1 MIYMAMLSRDVQ
13 LYVSQ
18 FAAKELEKITKS
30 KIEIGNIYFKPF
42 RTLELNDV
50 YVSDFNNDTLFYVH
64 QLNTT
69 INWIDLEGPSV
80 YLDKVGIDSA
90 KVYFVQDSAGNLNL
104 NHFIESFSTDTTQTD
119 TTPGRFKLN
128 ISEIDIK
135 KTNFR
140 LKNYQPTPQK
150 FGVNYEDMF
159 FKNIDLKAHDFE
171 LINAFIDLK
180 IDHASLREQS
190 GLAVDTLNGHY
201 IMDSAGI
208 RLLDYNLR
216 IDSTFIRANYQ
227 KLEFSDFAEM
237 SDFLNNVSLESDI
250 TNAHVRTQDIAWFV
264 PDFKSM
270 NLKANIKG
278 KVSGPVSRM
287 KGKNFEV
294 ALTDSTYLQTSFS
307 INGLPDIENTF
318 LYVTIHNLTG
328 YREDL
333 RNIPMILDQNNEPPL
348 PEQINNFGYSGIIR
362 GFITDFVSEGKIK
375 TNIGSLKTNVAY
387 KQAENNDI
395 KLNGAI
401 SSYQIAIDEF
411 TGEKEML
418 GKTALNSKFEGV
430 FRSQGS
436 FDLNLESTIKYFDIN
451 KYRIK
456 NIDIKG
462 KLTQEAFDGDININ
476 DSALKTSFTGHFE
489 YGTKKPVQR
498 FLMNIKHADLSA
510 LNYDSDSLSQIQC
523 DIIANVKGLDPDKI
537 SGDINILDMNFR
549 RGNRSMEIS
558 ELVIKSSQ
566 DTYKKKHSIKSDFF
580 NIDLT
585 GHYKLTALSPAV
597 SELISQYAPQ
607 IRWDTSTNVAPE
619 TEFRLDINML
629 NIQPLV
635 DLFIPD
641 IAISNN
647 TNFTATYNKSE
658 NLMLLEGESE
668 KVEVA
673 GMKLNDFSVRTFNA
687 PNRIHATIASK
698 KFNYAGDFA
707 LTNLKLNTTLQPD
720 SIDLNVNWDNSHLN
734 DTAIYSGNLN
744 TNITLNTQDSLNFEK
759 FSINLDPSYIVIAD
773 TLWNI
778 SKSKISIDSTSYTF
792 KNFTIENGFQY
803 LKLNGAVSEND
814 TDTLRMNASNVNISP
829 LNLFTKGTGLHLEG
843 ILDADVKVS
852 QIYSNPFLGSKIDL
866 SKLTINGQLI
876 GDTKV
881 STEWD
886 PFLEMIHLEWLSTI
900 QETEVL
906 NIMGDYDPANSRMN
920 FRLFIDRFNLSILEP
935 YLEGILHDLKGL
947 TTAEVILKGTIEK
960 PELRGV
966 VIFDRTA
973 FTLDYTQTRYEITDW
988 FDIAPD
994 AIYFNNLRITD
1005 KFDHFGHLNGK
1016 ITHENFENIAV
1027 DLEFNSRNLM
1037 FLNTRRENND
1047 EFFGTVFASGK
1058 TNLTGSLDDLNVDV
1072 SVKTD
1077 KNTKFFIPLESSEE
1091 VSEYNFIKFK
1101 YRDTAINQRLMTN
1114 TETRENQEETEDAIS
1129 VNMNLNITPDAE
1141 VQIIFDSKIG
1151 DIIKSRGSA
1160 DMNINMDKSGDLTI
1174 YGDYIIEEG
1183 DYLFTLQ
1190 DVFQKHLT
1198 IAKGSNLS
1206 WAGDPEN
1213 AVVDIDAIY
1222 RVRRASIYDLT
1233 FNPDHQEV
1241 VVPVETHLLMTGGL
1255 ESPKISFNLDLPSG
1269 VEETQ
1274 EQLNNL
1280 PQEDMNKQVLSLL
1293 VMNRFLP
1300 LPGAQTANKSEED
1313 FGMESN
1319 ASELLSNQVSNW
1331 LSQIS
1336 GSVDIGFNYTPGDE
1350 VESQEYE
1357 VAVSTQL
1364 LNNRVTVQSNVG
1376 VGGQQINTTSET
1388 ENTSNI
1394 AGDFQ
1399 VDVKLN
1405 RTGKLRLKAYA
1416 KSNDEIY
1423 TEAETKQGLG
1433 IFYKEEFNTFG
1444 ELWRRIFGGDKEQQ
1458 KQDSTKSN

>member
-1 MIYMAMLSRDVQ
+1 MIYMAMLSHDVQ
-13 LYVSQ
+13 LYISRV
-18 FAAKELEKITKS
+18 ATKELEKITQS

-42 RTLELNDV
+42 RTLELNNV

-64 QLNTT
+64 KLNTS
-69 INWIDLEGPSV
+69 INWLELDGPSV
-80 YLDKVGIDSA
+80 YLDEVTIDSA
-90 KVYFVQDSAGNLNL
+90 KVYFSQDSSGTLNL
-104 NHFIESFSTDTTQTD
+104 NHFIESFGADTTEVD
-119 TTPGRFKLN
+119 TSPGQFKLSIN
-128 ISEIDIK
+128 HIDIK
-135 KTNFR
+135 KTSFR
-140 LKNYQPTPQK
+140 LKNYKPAQQTY
-150 FGVNYEDMF
+150 GVNYEDMF
-159 FKNIDLKAHDFE
+159 FKNILIKAHDFE

-180 IDHASLREQS
+180 IDHSSFREQS
-190 GLAVDTLNGHY
+190 GLVIDTLNGHY
-201 IMDSAGI
+201 KMDSAGI

-216 IDSTFIRANYQ
+216 IDSTFIRAKYQ
-227 KLEFSDFAEM
+227 KLVFSDFEEM
-237 SDFLNNVSLESDI
+237 GDFLNNVDIDADI
-250 TNAHVRTQDIAWFV
+250 TNAHIKTQDIAWFV

-270 NLKANIKG
+270 DLKANVQG
-278 KVSGPVSRM
+278 KISGPVSRL
-287 KGKNFEV
+287 KGEDFKV
-294 ALTDSTYLQTSFS
+294 SITDSTYLFASFS
-307 INGLPDIENTF
+307 LNGLPDIENTF
-318 LYVTIHNLTG
+318 LYAKIHNLTG

-333 RNIPMILDQNNEPPL
+333 KNIPLLLDDDKEPPL
-348 PEQINNFGYSGIIR
+348 PPEITRFGYTGIIR
-362 GFITDFVSEGKIK
+362 GFFNDLVSNGTIK
-375 TNIGSLKTNVAY
+375 TNVGNLKTNVAY
-387 KQAENNDI
+387 KQEDNNDI
-395 KLNGAI
+395 KLNGAV
-401 SSYQIAIDEF
+401 SSYYIAVDQF
-411 TGEKEML
+411 TGEEQML
-418 GKTALNSKFEGV
+418 GKTALTSKFEGI
-430 FRSQGS
+430 FKPGGN
-436 FDLNLESTIKYFDIN
+436 FNFNLESSIKYFDFN
-451 KYRIK
+451 QYRIN
-456 NIDIKG
+456 NIEIQG
-462 KLTQEAFDGDININ
+462 QLTQEAFDGDIQIN
-476 DSALKTSFTGHFE
+476 DSALKTNFTGHFE
-489 YGTKKPVQR
+489 YGAEKPVQR
-498 FLMNIKHADLSA
+498 FLMNIEHADLAA
-510 LNYDSDSLSQIQC
+510 LNFDSDSLSQLSC
-523 DIIANVKGLDPDKI
+523 DIIANVKGMEPDKI
-537 SGDINILDMNFR
+537 SGKINILDLDFN
-549 RGNRSMEIS
+549 RGERNMKIN
-558 ELVIKSSQ
+558 ELVIKSDQ
-566 DTYKKKHSIKSDFF
+566 ETYKKNHSIRSDFL

-585 GHYKLTALSPAV
+585 GRYKLTELSPAI
-597 SELISQYAPQ
+597 SELVSQYAPQ
-607 IRWDTSTNVAPE
+607 IRWDTSSMVAPE
-619 TEFRLDINML
+619 TEFKLNINML

-641 IAISNN
+641 ISISNN
-647 TNFTATYNKSE
+647 TNFTASYNKTE
-658 NLMLLEGESE
+658 NLMLIEGESE

-673 GMKLNDFSVRTFNA
+673 GMKLNHLSVRAFNA
-687 PNRIHATIASK
+687 PNRIHTTITSK

-707 LTNLKLNTTLQPD
+707 LANLKLNTTLQPD
-720 SIDLNVNWDNSHLN
+720 SIDLNINWDNSQIN
-734 DTAIYSGNLN
+734 DTVLYSGNINSNIELN
-744 TNITLNTQDSLNFEK
+744 TKDSLNFEK

-778 SKSKISIDSTSYTF
+778 SKSKITVDSTSYTF
-792 KNFTIENGFQY
+792 KNFIIENRFQY

-814 TDTLRMNASNVNISP
+814 ADTLWMNASNVNISP
-829 LNLFTKGTGLHLEG
+829 LNLFTEGTGLYLEG
-843 ILDADVKVS
+843 ILDADMKVS
-852 QIYSNPFLGSKIDL
+852 QVYSNPFVGSKINL
-866 SKLTINGQLI
+866 SKLTINDQLI
-876 GDTKV
+876 GDTEI

-935 YLEGILHDLKGL
+935 YMEGILHDLKGL
-947 TTAEVILKGTIEK
+947 TTAEVILKGTIEE

-1005 KFDHFGHLNGK
+1005 KFNHFGHLNGK

-1037 FLNTRRENND
+1037 FLNTRREDND
-1047 EFFGTVFASGK
+1047 QFFGTVFASGK
-1058 TNLTGSLDDLNVDV
+1058 TNLVGSLNDLEVDV

-1091 VSEYNFIKFK
+1091 VSKYDFIKFK
-1101 YRDTAINQRLMTN
+1101 YIDTTINQRFLTS
-1114 TETRENQEETEDAIS
+1114 TEETQKEEKAEDAIS
-1129 VNMNLNITPDAE
+1129 VNMNLNITPEAE

-1206 WAGDPEN
+1206 WAGNPEE

-1222 RVRRASIYDLT
+1222 RVRRASVYDLT
-1233 FNPDHQEV
+1233 FNPEHQEL

-1255 ESPKISFNLDLPSG
+1255 ESPRISFNLDLPTG
-1269 VEETQ
+1269 VEDIQ

-1300 LPGAQTANKSEED
+1300 LPGAQTANKNEED

-1336 GSVDIGFNYTPGDE
+1336 SSFDIGFNYTPSDE

-1364 LNNRVTVQSNVG
+1364 LNNRVTIQSNVG
-1376 VGGQQINTTSET
+1376 VGGEQVSSTSET

-1405 RTGKLRLKAYA
+1405 RSGKLRLKAYA
-1416 KSNDEIY
+1416 RSNDELY

-1433 IFYKEEFNTFG
+1433 VFYKEEFNTFG
-1444 ELWRRIFGGDKEQQ
+1444 ELWRRIFGGDKET
-1458 KQDSTKSN
+1458 KQDTTKSK